1 MTIDVV
7 FPMERGMGQ

>member
-7 FPMERGMGQ
+7 HADSYP